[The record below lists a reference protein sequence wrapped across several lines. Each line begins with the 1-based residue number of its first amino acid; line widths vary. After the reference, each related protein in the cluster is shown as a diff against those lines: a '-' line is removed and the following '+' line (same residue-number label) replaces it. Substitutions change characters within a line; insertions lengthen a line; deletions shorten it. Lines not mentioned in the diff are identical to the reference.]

1 MRFSWISLIKTIYKS
16 EIPSKIALFAI
27 AWPGELIFI
36 LVWVIFAQNAAVGL
50 FFLTIILF
58 GYPLEIHFIR
68 MGELLLIK
76 EKTIVTEL
84 KKMECNKTIP

>member
-1 MRFSWISLIKTIYKS
+1 MNFLNKNNLQVRNSL
-16 EIPSKIALFAI
+16 KIALYAI

-84 KKMECNKTIP
+84 KKMECNNHSITR